1 MFTQLKR
8 LWNLPQ
14 QLDAVSQRHAYDRG
28 MTQKCL
34 HNFEQFMQIARRL
47 DENNPDRRAESDRIG
62 AAAIARILAEEA
74 ARAKQ
79 AGENF

>member
-47 DENNPDRRAESDRIG
+47 DESNPDRIG
-62 AAAIARILAEEA
+62 AAALARILAEEA

>member
-14 QLDAVSQRHAYDRG
+14 QLDAISVRHAHDRG
-28 MTQKCL
+28 LTQKCL
-34 HNFEQFMQIARRL
+34 HNFERFMQIASHL
-47 DENNPDRRAESDRIG
+47 DENNPHHRAESDRSG
-62 AAAIARILAEEA
+62 AAAIAKILADEA
-74 ARAKQ
+74 VRAKQ

>member
-8 LWNLPQ
+8 LWKLPQ
-14 QLDAVSQRHAYDRG
+14 QLDAVSLRHAYDRG
-28 MTQKCL
+28 MMQKCL
-34 HNFEQFMQIARRL
+34 YNFEQFMQIARRL

-62 AAAIARILAEEA
+62 AAAIAKILAEEA
-74 ARAKQ
+74 VRAKQ